1 MDIISYNGI
10 TSASLG
16 VIVDGEY
23 TKSIP
28 KRKTT
33 SITIPGRN
41 GVILQDEE
49 SYENCQQEYTLYWLP
64 DRTRD
69 TQVLDWLRQDGYF
82 KFQHSDAPD
91 YFYLAQA
98 ILPSVVTNHRD
109 CYHEIR
115 VAFNCKPQMYLESGE
130 QAESFTAPGKIW
142 NPTMYDSK
150 PIIKVY
156 GNADSEATLTIN
168 GLTIKLSSIDE
179 YVTLDSEL
187 QDAFKGG
194 ENKNS
199 TVSGEFPTLKGN
211 TLNFIEFTPSITK
224 VEIIPRWWTL

>member
-10 TSASLG
+10 TSDSLG
-16 VIVDGEY
+16 IIVDGEY

-41 GVILQDEE
+41 GVILQDGE

-64 DRTRD
+64 NSTKD

-109 CYHEIR
+109 CYHEMI
-115 VAFNCKPQMYLESGE
+115 VTFNCKPQMYLESGE
-130 QAESFTAPGKIW
+130 QVKSFTGSGEIL

-150 PIIKVY
+150 PLIKVY
-156 GNADSEATLTIN
+156 GNTNSESTLTIN
-168 GLTIKLSSIDE
+168 GLTLKLSSIDE
-179 YVTLDSEL
+179 YVTLDSEF
-187 QDAFKGG
+187 QDAFKDG

-211 TLNFIEFTPSITK
+211 TLNLIEFTPSITK
-224 VEIIPRWWTL
+224 VEIIPRWWTI